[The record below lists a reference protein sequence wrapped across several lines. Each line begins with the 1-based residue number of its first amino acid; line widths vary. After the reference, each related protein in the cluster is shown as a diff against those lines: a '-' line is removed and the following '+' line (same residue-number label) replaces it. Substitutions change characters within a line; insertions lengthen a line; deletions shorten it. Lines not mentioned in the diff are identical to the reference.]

1 MKNKL
6 THLSATLLASS
17 LALGA
22 TTVANAADTPY
33 PANARPGE
41 CYARLD
47 VPPRYETRTERREIQ
62 AAGYRVEVT
71 PAVYQTVSERVLVQD
86 AGQKYEVTDA
96 AGQRLSASQKPI
108 IRTRPDGTLEIIPRA
123 FDTITQRVL
132 VKEASVK
139 VEAVPA
145 SYTTQTERVL
155 VRPARTEWRSSKG
168 GIYGLALVNGNNGA
182 PVTRVNNQTGEVMC
196 LVEIPAEYKT
206 VSKRVLKTPATTR
219 KVTIPAEYAT
229 VTKRVPKKLVV
240 RAVPTAPKY
249 DTVTKRVVKTP
260 AQERR
265 VATPAKFDTITRRVL
280 VEQGRSEWV
289 SVLCDVNVTRT
300 KVREIQTALKR
311 ANYYRGP
318 IDGIVG
324 PATMKAIA
332 NFQKARGLVQAGI
345 TIESLRALNIA
356 AR

>member
-1 MKNKL
+1 MKNTL
-6 THLSATLLASS
+6 THMSATLLVSS
-17 LALGA
+17 FALGA
-22 TTVANAADTPY
+22 TTVANAADAPY
-33 PANARPGE
+33 PTNARPGE
-41 CYARLD
+41 CYARVD
-47 VPPRYETRTERREIQ
+47 VPARYETRTERRIVQEK
-62 AAGYRVEVT
+62 GYKVEVI
-71 PAVYQTVSERVLVQD
+71 PAVYQAVTERVLVQE
-86 AGQKYEVTDA
+86 AGQKYEVTNA
-96 AGQRLSASQKPI
+96 AGQRISAAEKPI

-132 VKEASVK
+132 VKEASIK

-145 SYTTQTERVL
+145 TYTTKTERVL
-155 VRPARTEWRSSKG
+155 IRPARSEWRSSKG

-206 VSKRVLKTPATTR
+206 VTKRVLKTPATTR
-219 KVTIPAEYAT
+219 KVKIPADYAT
-229 VTKRVPKKLVV
+229 VTKRVPKKLIV
-240 RAVPTAPKY
+240 RAVPTSPKY
-249 DTVTKRVVKTP
+249 DTITKRVVKTP

-265 VATPAKFDTITRRVL
+265 VEIPAKYDTITSRAL
-280 VEQGRSEWV
+280 VEPGRSEWV

-324 PATMKAIA
+324 SATMKGIA

-345 TIESLRALNIA
+345 TIESLRALGVTP
-356 AR
+356 R